1 MALSELDVSLK
12 YLNNTEADISDLNVC
27 FYVESLTSSIANY
40 IITSVIVLEE
50 TMPKKPSTT
59 REEMIEGAFQLIRR
73 EGFSALTVR
82 RLSDEL
88 GCSTQPI
95 MYQFPEL
102 EMLKDA
108 VYQKADSFHSEYI
121 LEDDDFLEIGLRY
134 IRFASEESNLFCF
147 LFQSGR
153 FDGSSIRQL
162 THETVDGSIV
172 EAASRELEMDR
183 KEALDAF
190 EVLFAM
196 VHGYASLIANN
207 ALEYDAEALRIMLSN
222 VGESLIGGNR

>member
-1 MALSELDVSLK
+1 
-12 YLNNTEADISDLNVC
+12 
-27 FYVESLTSSIANY
+27 
-40 IITSVIVLEE
+40 
-50 TMPKKPSTT
+50 MPKKPTTT

-82 RLSDEL
+82 RLAEEL

-95 MYQFPEL
+95 MYQFPDL
-102 EMLKDA
+102 EVLKDA
-108 VYQKADSFHSEYI
+108 VYEKADRFHSEYI

-134 IRFASEESNLFCF
+134 IRFASEEGNLFRF

-162 THETVDGSIV
+162 THETVDGSII
-172 EAASRELEMDR
+172 EAASRELEMD
-183 KEALDAF
+183 KKDTLDAF

-207 ALEYDAEALRIMLSN
+207 ALEYDPDSLRTVLDK
-222 VGESLIGGNR
+222 VGESLMNR

>member
-1 MALSELDVSLK
+1 
-12 YLNNTEADISDLNVC
+12 
-27 FYVESLTSSIANY
+27 
-40 IITSVIVLEE
+40 
-50 TMPKKPSTT
+50 MPKKPTTT

-82 RLSDEL
+82 RLAEEL

-95 MYQFPEL
+95 MYQFPDL
-102 EMLKDA
+102 EVLKDA
-108 VYQKADSFHSEYI
+108 VYEKADRFHLEYI

-134 IRFASEESNLFCF
+134 IRFASEEGNLFCF

-172 EAASRELEMDR
+172 EAASRELEMD
-183 KEALDAF
+183 KKDALDAF

-207 ALEYDAEALRIMLSN
+207 ALEYDRDSLRTVLDK
-222 VGESLIGGNR
+222 VGESLMNR